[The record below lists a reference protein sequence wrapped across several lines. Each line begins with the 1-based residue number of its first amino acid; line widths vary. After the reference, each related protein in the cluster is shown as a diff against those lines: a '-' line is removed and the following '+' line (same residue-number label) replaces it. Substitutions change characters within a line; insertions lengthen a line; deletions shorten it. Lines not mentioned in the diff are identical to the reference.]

1 MVRKEHIYL
10 CVHEKSFSYPIE
22 HKNIFFSELSINNPL
37 LARFQSQY

>member
-22 HKNIFFSELSINNPL
+22 HKKLFSLN
-37 LARFQSQY
+37 